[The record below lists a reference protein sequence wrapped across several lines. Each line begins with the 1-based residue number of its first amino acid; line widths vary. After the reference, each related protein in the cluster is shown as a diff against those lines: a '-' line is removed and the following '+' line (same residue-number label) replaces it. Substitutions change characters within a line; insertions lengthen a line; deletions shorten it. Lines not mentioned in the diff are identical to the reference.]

1 MPLHVI
7 MSVTSDLVTDQR
19 VQRSASALKEAGY
32 QVMVV
37 GRRLPQSLSMPGKR
51 YRTKRFRLWF
61 NKGPL
66 FYANYNLRL
75 LGYLLWHRADILYS
89 HDLDTLSANF
99 IASRLK
105 RIPLVYDSHEY
116 FTGVPE
122 LLNRPRVQRIWKRI
136 EKTILP
142 HLKYAVTVNE
152 SIARLYEAE
161 YQKPFTVIRN
171 VPETKHLP
179 ALSPIQ
185 LRRELGLPTEK
196 RIILLQGAGINI
208 QRGAEEAVLAMRHM
222 ENALLLI
229 IGGGD
234 VLPILKEMVAE
245 HSLSDK
251 VRFEGKKQPAD
262 LLFYSRCADIGLS
275 LDKDTNINYRFS
287 LPNKLFD
294 YIHAGIPVLASDLP
308 EVRSIVEGHGV
319 GLICPGHDP
328 QVLAAYMERL
338 LTEGPERSRWIENT
352 KAAAKELNWETE
364 RNKLLAIF
372 RKIGY

>member
-1 MPLHVI
+1 MPLRVI

-32 QVMVV
+32 QVMVL
-37 GRRLPQSLSMPGKR
+37 GRRLPHSLPMPGKR

-66 FYANYNLRL
+66 FYAGYNFRL

-89 HDLDTLSANF
+89 HDLDTLAANF

-142 HLKYAVTVNE
+142 HLKYVVTVND

-161 YQKPFTVIRN
+161 YQRPFTVIRN

-179 ALSPIQ
+179 ELSATQ
-185 LRRELGLPTEK
+185 LRRELGLPTDK
-196 RIILLQGAGINI
+196 QIILLQGAGINI

-234 VLPILKEMVAE
+234 VLPLLKNMVAE
-245 HSLSDK
+245 HSLTEK
-251 VRFEGKKQPAD
+251 VRFEGKKQPVD
-262 LLFYSRCADIGLS
+262 LLYYTRCADIGLS

-294 YIHAGIPVLASDLP
+294 YIHAGVPVLASDLP
-308 EVRSIVEGHGV
+308 EVRSIVEGYGV

-328 QVLAAYMERL
+328 EVLAAYMERL

>member
-1 MPLHVI
+1 MPLRVI

-122 LLNRPRVQRIWKRI
+122 LLKRPRVQRIWKRI

-142 HLKYAVTVNE
+142 HLKYAVTVND
-152 SIARLYEAE
+152 SIAKLYEAE
-161 YQKPFTVIRN
+161 YQRPFTVIRN
-171 VPETKHLP
+171 VPETKQLP
-179 ALSPIQ
+179 ELSPLQ

-208 QRGAEEAVLAMRHM
+208 QRGAEEAVLAMLHI

-234 VLPILKEMVAE
+234 VLPVLKEMVSK

-308 EVRSIVEGHGV
+308 EVRSIVEGYGV

-338 LTEGPERSRWIENT
+338 LKEGPERSRWIENT
-352 KAAAKELNWETE
+352 KAAAKVLNWETE